1 MDERAQYRTALDL
14 AKRALEYIAQFG
26 APPTPHAFEL
36 FYTVCAGQN
45 APLNEAVTKATSG
58 KQKLSA
64 AEVEKL
70 YVDFLSPGPQSQQM
84 ETIGEKMGSEMT
96 GLLSLLGTA
105 ASTAN
110 TYQASLQSAE
120 ERLNSPQAGQNISEM
135 VRSLHA
141 ATQTMARA
149 NSEVTTNLETS
160 RAQVEMLEDCLKEAR
175 EESSRDPLTG
185 LVNRRRFDILLEDTL
200 LNASSNGQ
208 PASLLVID
216 IDNFKQFNDTHGHVA
231 GDSALRYVA
240 SCIKSNIKGQ
250 DTAARYGGEE
260 FAVILPN
267 TSIEH
272 GMSLAERI
280 RHLINARHLVKKA
293 TGVDMGRISVS
304 IGVTMTEEGDSA
316 DSFLHR
322 ADMCMYAAKNAGRNR
337 VLDSPDPKPDESPP
351 NVEIDAA

>member
-1 MDERAQYRTALDL
+1 VDERAQYKTALNL
-14 AKRALEYIAQFG
+14 AKRALDYIAKFG
-26 APPTPHAFEL
+26 TPPTPHAFEL

-45 APLNEAVTKATSG
+45 APLNEALRRATSD
-58 KQKLSA
+58 KQTLSA
-64 AEVEKL
+64 AEMENL
-70 YVDFLSPGPQSQQM
+70 YQEYLTQEPQSHQM
-84 ETIGEKMGSEMT
+84 ETIGSKMGNEMT
-96 GLLSLLGTA
+96 GLMSLLGTA
-105 ASTAN
+105 ATTAN
-110 TYQASLQSAE
+110 TYQASLQNAE
-120 ERLNSPQAGQNISEM
+120 ERLSSPQAGQNMSEM

-149 NSEVTTNLETS
+149 NLEVSANLETS
-160 RAQVEMLEDCLKEAR
+160 RAQVELLEDCLKEAR

-185 LVNRRRFDILLEDTL
+185 LVNRRRFDIMLDETL
-200 LNASSNGQ
+200 LSESSENE
-208 PASLLVID
+208 PACLLVID
-216 IDNFKQFNDTHGHVA
+216 IDNFKVFNDSHGHVA

-272 GMSLAERI
+272 AMGLAERI
-280 RHLINARHLVKKA
+280 RHLVNARHLVKKA

-304 IGVTMTEEGDSA
+304 IGVTMNEEGDSA
-316 DSFLHR
+316 ESFLHR
-322 ADMCMYAAKNAGRNR
+322 ADMCMYAAKNAGRNQ
-337 VLDSPDPKPDESPP
+337 VQDSPAPQSEESTR